1 MALRNTRLHIFSR
14 NAVKSTDRPG
24 DFVVQFPKRINGV
37 VKARFI
43 GASVP
48 MTMYQI
54 DEYSDS
60 LEIEESDDA
69 GIDRIRTLSISNNHG
84 TYSVDDLMDT
94 LNNKSTLTPIEDGNT
109 YTFSYNDNSKKVTIS
124 AACGAGNI
132 GGMYHDWC
140 IYVNSE
146 NQQNHILASE
156 ILGFKTSEALG
167 GDRDHVQCDD
177 DNGVFEA
184 EDEYHGFGNVNN
196 FYIIC
201 YDLFNNDQ
209 YLATDRHLN
218 RGCVGVIPASFN
230 LSVVHYTP
238 NPGVQPSFDFYPP
251 RSIEQLHI
259 QVVARLGKNDWRIVN
274 FQGRDINLV
283 FEIVQSEEI

>member
-43 GASVP
+43 GASIP

-60 LEIEESDDA
+60 LEIEEIDDNNE
-69 GIDRIRTLSISNNHG
+69 DNIRTLSISNKHG
-84 TYSVDDLMDT
+84 TYTVDDLMDT
-94 LNNKSTLTPIEDGNT
+94 LNDDSTLTAIEYGNT
-109 YTFSYNDNSKKVTIS
+109 YTFKYDDNSKKVTIS
-124 AACGAGNI
+124 ATCDDNATT
-132 GGMYHDWC
+132 YHNWR

-156 ILGFKTSEALG
+156 ILGFKTKEALG
-167 GDRDHVQCDD
+167 GERELVGCNDPG
-177 DNGVFEA
+177 GVFEA

-259 QVVARLGKNDWRIVN
+259 QVVARLGKNDWKIVN